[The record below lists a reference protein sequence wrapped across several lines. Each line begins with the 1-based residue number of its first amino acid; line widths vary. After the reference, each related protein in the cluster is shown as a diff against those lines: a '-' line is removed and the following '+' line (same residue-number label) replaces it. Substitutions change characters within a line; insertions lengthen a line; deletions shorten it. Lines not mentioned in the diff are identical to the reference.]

1 MGWNY
6 KTKSRKMIK
15 IKKIAIKKIKT
26 RLDTKIE
33 RNKMMSDEIEKNQF
47 KKTLKIKQIII
58 RIMRVQIN
66 TNTN

>member
-1 MGWNY
+1 
-6 KTKSRKMIK
+6 
-15 IKKIAIKKIKT
+15 
-26 RLDTKIE
+26 
-33 RNKMMSDEIEKNQF
+33 MMSDEIEKNQF

>member
-1 MGWNY
+1 M
-6 KTKSRKMIK
+6 
-15 IKKIAIKKIKT
+15 KT

-66 TNTN
+66 TNPN

>member
-1 MGWNY
+1 
-6 KTKSRKMIK
+6 
-15 IKKIAIKKIKT
+15 
-26 RLDTKIE
+26 
-33 RNKMMSDEIEKNQF
+33 MSDEIKKNQF

>member
-1 MGWNY
+1 
-6 KTKSRKMIK
+6 MIK
-15 IKKIAIKKIKT
+15 IKKIVIKKIKT

-33 RNKMMSDEIEKNQF
+33 RNKIMSDEIEKNQF

>member
-1 MGWNY
+1 M
-6 KTKSRKMIK
+6 
-15 IKKIAIKKIKT
+15 KT

-33 RNKMMSDEIEKNQF
+33 WNKMMSDEIEKNQF

>member
-1 MGWNY
+1 MKLKN
-6 KTKSRKMIK
+6 KIK
-15 IKKIAIKKIKT
+15 KKDKNKKIAIKRMKT

-33 RNKMMSDEIEKNQF
+33 RNKMMNDEIEKNQF